1 MKPLIVLCAV
11 FFLVFTGCSKD
22 NGSSPECRI
31 VKITES
37 GGNIDILSYDA
48 EGRLLSINYDGSVT
62 SFTYRGDSII
72 RQGVWKTVYALNSN
86 GLLAFERREY
96 NSTGTQWETRRY
108 EYDGVQLKKM
118 TANSYS
124 GSFTRTYTW
133 GGNGNLLLE
142 HTQGG
147 TYSQDIQYE
156 YYADQPYRLGDVQ
169 SWDLLES
176 GVEMIRNKNLV
187 KKVTSTFVDNSAS
200 NPTPGVPET
209 EVRNYS
215 YLFSSDGKI
224 NSMTVSDQ
232 NNSNPSTYTYEYQC
246 K

>member
-11 FFLVFTGCSKD
+11 FFLALAGCSKD
-22 NGSSPECRI
+22 KGSEPECRI
-31 VKITES
+31 VKITEA
-37 GGNIDILSYDA
+37 GGNLEIFNYDT
-48 EGRLLSINYDGSVT
+48 EGRLQSINYGGSVT

-72 RQGVWKTVYALNSN
+72 KQSVWKSVYALNSN

-96 NSTGTQWETRRY
+96 NSTGTQWETRHY
-108 EYDGVQLKKM
+108 EYDGIQLKKM

-124 GSFTRTYTW
+124 GNFTRTYTW
-133 GGNGNLLLE
+133 SNGNLMLE
-142 HTQGG
+142 HTQGA

-156 YYADQPYRLGDVQ
+156 YYMDKSYRLGDVQ
-169 SWDLLES
+169 SWDLLEN

-187 KKVTSTFVDNSAS
+187 KKVTSTYVDNSPS

-209 EVRNYS
+209 DVKSYS
-215 YLFSSDGKI
+215 YLFGSDGKI
-224 NSMTVSDQ
+224 NSMTVTDQ
-232 NNSNPSTYTYEYQC
+232 NNSNPSMYTYDYQC